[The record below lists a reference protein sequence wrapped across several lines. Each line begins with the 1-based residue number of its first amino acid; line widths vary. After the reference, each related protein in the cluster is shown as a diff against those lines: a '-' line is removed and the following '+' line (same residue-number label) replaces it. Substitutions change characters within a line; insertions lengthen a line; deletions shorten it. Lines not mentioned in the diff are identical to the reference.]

1 MTIFEKNSKIFFL
14 GDQRPKVKFYPSPTQ
29 TPEYDSVYPRFS
41 DSFRTTLARSGGFVS
56 QLEISYGIP
65 CQGLDHK
72 YFCFLL
78 EYCYL
83 FPILFWTNISMIAI
97 LKVGVSRYKESKI
110 VDGYK

>member
-1 MTIFEKNSKIFFL
+1 MIYNTTIFEKKSKIFFL
-14 GDQRPKVKFYPSPTQ
+14 GDQRSKAKFYPSPTQ

-41 DSFRTTLARSGGFVS
+41 DSFRTTLASSGGFVS
-56 QLEISYGIP
+56 QLEIW
-65 CQGLDHK
+65 QGLDHK

-83 FPILFWTNISMIAI
+83 FPILFWTNISMIPI
-97 LKVGVSRYKESKI
+97 LKVAVSRYKESKI